1 MEYFIQTRGFLK
13 TRINKFLLIIIFG
26 LLPFNTSYSQELE
39 PRGLTNLPVGSNFLA
54 GGYVYSTGNIL
65 LDPALPIND
74 LKSNLHTFS
83 AGYLRA
89 FNLFG
94 LSSKVDVI
102 IPFAFGDWDYAIE
115 GENVSRKIDGFGD
128 PRIRIAINILGAPAT
143 DMAEFKDYKME
154 TIVGFI
160 FQVFAPFGTYD
171 SSELINLGSNRW
183 TFRTNMGI
191 AHAIYD
197 WIFEAYVGG
206 LFFTDNSKFLND
218 LNLKQYPMLTA
229 ATSVIYN
236 LGVWGWTSLDV
247 AYGYGGRT
255 EINGVPR
262 NTLISTFRF
271 GVTLVHAIDKKN
283 SLKLTLTS
291 GRRIERGPDFD
302 AIGLSYTYAFF

>member
-1 MEYFIQTRGFLK
+1 MKYFVHSCGFLK
-13 TRINKFLLIIIFG
+13 SRINNFLLIFVLS
-26 LLPFNTSYSQELE
+26 LLLTNTSISQELE
-39 PRGLTNLPVGSNFLA
+39 PRNLTNLPVGSNFIVGA
-54 GGYVYSTGNIL
+54 YSYSRGNIL
-65 LDPALPIND
+65 LDPALPIRD
-74 LKSNLHTFS
+74 LESNLHTFA

-160 FQVFAPFGTYD
+160 FQLFAPFGTYD

-191 AHAIYD
+191 AHAIGE

-206 LFFTDNSKFLND
+206 LFFTDNSEFLND
-218 LNLKQYPMLTA
+218 LNLKQYPILTA
-229 ATSVIYN
+229 STSVIRA
-236 LGVWGWTSLDV
+236 LRDWGWVSLDI